1 MYVHLC
7 LTNAYN
13 TNNIVIQVTV
23 NQIWQIFRSVAA
35 SVSTHSRLIR
45 QLHAQQRT
53 SASQDEWMDLAE
65 QIDNIQG
72 NDIWRTEK
80 KCALYEMDRIQARI
94 DELVSLLLYMLCLS
108 QILHNIFISHLNILY
123 LLLLRFT

>member
-1 MYVHLC
+1 MLCISSISYYHVCFC
-7 LTNAYN
+7 LTYAFNFISYN
-13 TNNIVIQVTV
+13 IILQVTV

-45 QLHAQQRT
+45 QLHTQQRT

-94 DELVSLLLYMLCLS
+94 DELVRVYY
-108 QILHNIFISHLNILY
+108 NISM
-123 LLLLRFT
+123 

>member
-1 MYVHLC
+1 
-7 LTNAYN
+7 
-13 TNNIVIQVTV
+13 
-23 NQIWQIFRSVAA
+23 
-35 SVSTHSRLIR
+35 
-45 QLHAQQRT
+45 
-53 SASQDEWMDLAE
+53 MDLAE

-94 DELVSLLLYMLCLS
+94 DELVSLP
-108 QILHNIFISHLNILY
+108 LHLFVMCVCERIHYSIISHLNLLY